1 MGAARLESEVAII
14 GFLTIISIRRKRGSK
29 MAFAEVRESSALLT
43 VADAA
48 KYLGVARRTI
58 YLLIEWDE
66 LKVVQVQGSVRVE
79 QKSLDKFRSGGML
92 T

>member
-14 GFLTIISIRRKRGSK
+14 RIFNNNINKKERLQ
-29 MAFAEVRESSALLT
+29 MAFAEVHESSALLT

-79 QKSLDKFRSGGML
+79 RKSLDKFRSGGML

>member
-1 MGAARLESEVAII
+1 
-14 GFLTIISIRRKRGSK
+14 
-29 MAFAEVRESSALLT
+29 MAFTEVHESPALLT

-58 YLLIEWDE
+58 YQLIEWDE
-66 LKVVQVQGSVRVE
+66 LKVVQVQGSVRIE

>member
-1 MGAARLESEVAII
+1 
-14 GFLTIISIRRKRGSK
+14 
-29 MAFAEVRESSALLT
+29 MAFAEVHESSTLLT

-79 QKSLDKFRSGGML
+79 RKSLDKFRSGGML